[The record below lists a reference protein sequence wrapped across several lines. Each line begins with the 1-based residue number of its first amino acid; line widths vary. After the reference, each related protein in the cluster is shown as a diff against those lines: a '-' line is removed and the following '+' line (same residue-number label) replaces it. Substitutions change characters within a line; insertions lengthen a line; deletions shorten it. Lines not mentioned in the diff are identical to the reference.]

1 LDETQEGV
9 DHREEF
15 DAQLAS
21 FVMPIEVG
29 DRSQRDQLA
38 ATWGKL
44 PAHQR
49 GMRRA
54 IEAGGTGSRA
64 DRRK

>member
-21 FVMPIEVG
+21 FVMPIE
-29 DRSQRDQLA
+29 
-38 ATWGKL
+38 
-44 PAHQR
+44 
-49 GMRRA
+49 
-54 IEAGGTGSRA
+54 AGGTGSRA

>member
-1 LDETQEGV
+1 LEESKEGI
-9 DHREEF
+9 DRRHEL

-21 FVMPIEVG
+21 YVMPIQAG
-29 DRSQRDQLA
+29 DRSHRDQLA

-49 GMRRA
+49 GMRAA
-54 IEAGGTGSRA
+54 IEAGGSDSHAKG
-64 DRRK
+64 